1 MAINNHI
8 QFIRG
13 TKAQNE
19 KYLGQEGEITI
30 DLTDKRIHVHDHE
43 TIGGYKMAR
52 LDEIP
57 TYMSQLINDKGYAL
71 SGGNVATADAAI
83 RDKEGNDIAT
93 TYAKLS
99 GALFT
104 GNTSFSDGELYYN
117 KTIAPNQNDNMVAT
131 TTWVNDTNNNV
142 VHKDGKETITG
153 QKTFTQL
160 IQGTAMSANWADLAE
175 YYESDCEYAFGTLVA
190 FGGEKEIT
198 IATTEANAVVSK
210 QPGLILN
217 GTMASAGGYLPIA
230 LCGRVEILV
239 NGEVHKFDKIVLD
252 KRHPGRGT
260 VDNEAKDPIA
270 IALDD
275 KVEGEE
281 TVLCVSKFKF

>member
-13 TKAQNE
+13 TNAQNE

-30 DLTDKRIHVHDHE
+30 NLTEKRIHVHDHAK
-43 TIGGYKMAR
+43 TGGFKVA
-52 LDEIP
+52 LLEEIP
-57 TYMSQLINDKGYAL
+57 TRLSQLTNDKGYATE
-71 SGGNVATADAAI
+71 GGEIAVATQAKC
-83 RDKEGNDIAT
+83 DKNGNDIVE
-93 TYAKLS
+93 TYATLS
-99 GALFT
+99 GASFT
-104 GNTSFSDGELYYN
+104 GNTSVSDGTLYYN
-117 KTIAPNQNDNMVAT
+117 QTIAANQNDNMVAT
-131 TTWVNDTNNNV
+131 TKWVNDTKNNV
-142 VHKDGKETITG
+142 VHKDGTETITG

-252 KRHPGRGT
+252 KTHPGFGV
-260 VDNEAKDPIA
+260 VDNDATDPIA
-270 IALDD
+270 IALTD
-275 KVEGEE
+275 KIEGEE
-281 TVLCVSKFKF
+281 RVLCVSKFKF